1 MNNTNSPLTS
11 EIIEARW
18 DPPSIQVLQRFANI
32 SYVSHRQASS
42 YKWMNRRTDEE
53 TDEAGNDNTP
63 LALAPRGENDNKPTP
78 AKTKATRTPAF
89 WGYTLPPHDYP
100 YYWPVHIGS
109 QVTTRQKSKLQIERI
124 RQNFKFL
131 NLKKKQRKKKNNL
144 YAWHTFWSCLIRCI
158 NMKWIRQVL

>member
-42 YKWMNRRTDEE
+42 YKWMNRRTDED
-53 TDEAGNDNTP
+53 TDEAGNENTP

-78 AKTKATRTPAF
+78 AKTRATRTPAF

-100 YYWPVHIGS
+100 HYWPVHIGS
-109 QVTTRQKSKLQIERI
+109 QVKTRQSQSYK
-124 RQNFKFL
+124 FKEFAKPSRFL
-131 NLKKKQRKKKNNL
+131 ILKKL
-144 YAWHTFWSCLIRCI
+144 YMRHTFWSCLIRCVD
-158 NMKWIRQVL
+158 MKWIWRVL